1 MTPAW
6 LGYFGFKDAP
16 FSKEVADA
24 ELWLPSSKSVLVDE
38 LCEALS
44 DRASVSLVGEPGVG
58 KTCVLRALR
67 HRLPSAGF
75 RLTYCQNATLGRR
88 DFYRQPVSVKVVV
101 VLLSVNRHL
110 DVRWRAKA
118 HRAEANSGRW

>member
-16 FSKEVADA
+16 FSKEVADS

-44 DRASVSLVGEPGVG
+44 DRASVSLVGCSARTSES
-58 KTCVLRALR
+58 A
-67 HRLPSAGF
+67 RLF
-75 RLTYCQNATLGRR
+75 
-88 DFYRQPVSVKVVV
+88 
-101 VLLSVNRHL
+101 
-110 DVRWRAKA
+110 
-118 HRAEANSGRW
+118 